1 MCMKLS
7 DQQLKT
13 ILCIYKLLRQNL
25 KVTPN
30 QKSTTDTHTKK
41 KKQSNYN
48 TNNSQQVTREQRR
61 KGRKRTYK
69 TESKIMNK
77 MAIRTY
83 MSIITLNGNR
93 LNAPTKRQT
102 DWIQKQDLYICCL
115 RNLLQMQGP
124 IQTER
129 EGTEKGTPCKWKS
142 KHSWSSNTY
151 IEQNRLQRPLQETE
165 GYYIMI
171 KGATPEV

>member
-1 MCMKLS
+1 MRKFTGKAKHTVKVGKHSHVNMVSRSAIMRRENFRCRILGTHLKLS

-93 LNAPTKRQT
+93 LNAQTKRQT

-115 RNLLQMQGP
+115 RNLL
-124 IQTER
+124 
-129 EGTEKGTPCKWKS
+129 
-142 KHSWSSNTY
+142 
-151 IEQNRLQRPLQETE
+151 
-165 GYYIMI
+165 
-171 KGATPEV
+171 

>member
-1 MCMKLS
+1 MKKS
-7 DQQLKT
+7 NPKDFCT
-13 ILCIYKLLRQNL
+13 ILKDRSIIINWIFSLWEYMG
-25 KVTPN
+25 
-30 QKSTTDTHTKK
+30 TKK
-41 KKQSNYN
+41 KKQTNHN

-115 RNLLQMQGP
+115 RNLL
-124 IQTER
+124 
-129 EGTEKGTPCKWKS
+129 
-142 KHSWSSNTY
+142 
-151 IEQNRLQRPLQETE
+151 
-165 GYYIMI
+165 
-171 KGATPEV
+171 